1 MEEQNEKE
9 ALLKAE
15 LSPTSSFR
23 KKQDNRMEEENDI
36 LYNNNNSTTATTKYT
51 ITSYLNEIGANNFH
65 YILALTMGL
74 GNASDATEI
83 IAMNYYISSDD
94 FLLDFGDSLHLE
106 VLTSAIF
113 FGMLLG
119 GICAGYLG
127 DAIGRRKALL
137 LTLGVNAISGVL
149 SALTSSVFFLSLC
162 RFIAGIG
169 VGGTVPLIFTLS
181 AEMLPTKTRGFF
193 LTIVASFWMVGSL
206 FTSFIAYILLAKLN
220 VSWRLFAFVCALPSA
235 LTVFCVLIF
244 IPESPRRLYL
254 RQKYQDTIRVLNKIN
269 SYKKYFMVKQD
280 DDHNNYDPLS
290 SSTPPQLTMQNFHV
304 PDRLNVEDGGDIQ
317 GVNNEVTFI
326 EQSKKIY
333 SNKKSIYLMLLLQ
346 SLWFFLSFSNY
357 GLMTWITTIFKT
369 IKIADPY
376 LDSIIFAAGGLPA
389 NILSAYYMDALGG
402 RKVMILSMGLGSI
415 MLFCFAFE
423 VGYAY
428 PDNISFIIVLTACL
442 FNAFATSSW
451 NALDIMSTETF
462 PTDVRSTVMGYLSA
476 SGRIGAI
483 AGQIVNAQLINNP
496 TMLIFSSG
504 MIMVLGTIAPMF
516 LPDMSGQNLQER
528 SDGDKCSDDDVDA

>member
-1 MEEQNEKE
+1 
-9 ALLKAE
+9 
-15 LSPTSSFR
+15 
-23 KKQDNRMEEENDI
+23 
-36 LYNNNNSTTATTKYT
+36 
-51 ITSYLNEIGANNFH
+51 
-65 YILALTMGL
+65 
-74 GNASDATEI
+74 
-83 IAMNYYISSDD
+83 
-94 FLLDFGDSLHLE
+94 
-106 VLTSAIF
+106 
-113 FGMLLG
+113 
-119 GICAGYLG
+119 
-127 DAIGRRKALL
+127 
-137 LTLGVNAISGVL
+137 
-149 SALTSSVFFLSLC
+149 
-162 RFIAGIG
+162 
-169 VGGTVPLIFTLS
+169 
-181 AEMLPTKTRGFF
+181 
-193 LTIVASFWMVGSL
+193 
-206 FTSFIAYILLAKLN
+206 
-220 VSWRLFAFVCALPSA
+220 
-235 LTVFCVLIF
+235 
-244 IPESPRRLYL
+244 
-254 RQKYQDTIRVLNKIN
+254 
-269 SYKKYFMVKQD
+269 
-280 DDHNNYDPLS
+280 
-290 SSTPPQLTMQNFHV
+290 
-304 PDRLNVEDGGDIQ
+304 
-317 GVNNEVTFI
+317 
-326 EQSKKIY
+326 
-333 SNKKSIYLMLLLQ
+333 MLLLQ

-428 PDNISFIIVLTACL
+428 PDNISFIIVLTACV

>member
-1 MEEQNEKE
+1 
-9 ALLKAE
+9 
-15 LSPTSSFR
+15 
-23 KKQDNRMEEENDI
+23 
-36 LYNNNNSTTATTKYT
+36 
-51 ITSYLNEIGANNFH
+51 
-65 YILALTMGL
+65 
-74 GNASDATEI
+74 
-83 IAMNYYISSDD
+83 
-94 FLLDFGDSLHLE
+94 
-106 VLTSAIF
+106 
-113 FGMLLG
+113 
-119 GICAGYLG
+119 
-127 DAIGRRKALL
+127 
-137 LTLGVNAISGVL
+137 
-149 SALTSSVFFLSLC
+149 
-162 RFIAGIG
+162 
-169 VGGTVPLIFTLS
+169 
-181 AEMLPTKTRGFF
+181 MLPTKTRGFF

-357 GLMTWITTIFKT
+357 GLITWITTIFKT

-442 FNAFATSSW
+442 FNAFTTSSW

-483 AGQIVNAQLINNP
+483 AGQIVNSQLINNP